1 MSLRRKKYPTYNRME
16 MKEETQYW
24 MHLLFQEEHHEWDD
38 FDEYGAWGIMWWDYD
53 GGGAVM
59 SMDELNQM
67 HLMTLLR
74 KLNIKTAKQIA
85 NERGW

>member
-1 MSLRRKKYPTYNRME
+1 ME
-16 MKEETQYW
+16 FKEETFYW
-24 MHLLFQEEHHEWDD
+24 MELLLQEDNHEWDD